1 MIMKIEAA
9 DCLAEYNSVT
19 RLLQK
24 MKLFSI
30 TALPIYNTNYFFFF
44 LFVVVINFL
53 VTNKLLMK
61 TEINEVC
68 NWNFDW

>member
-1 MIMKIEAA
+1 MIMKIETA
-9 DCLAEYNSVT
+9 DCLAENNSVT

-30 TALPIYNTNYFFFF
+30 TALPIYNRNYFFFF